1 MAEKGSKKAKRKPA
15 RDGADSVLASL
26 PATRPN
32 RMGARHRDG
41 AATTAKA
48 AEGTRARATPA
59 KASEAAAA
67 AAKATKR
74 AAKKADTTK
83 ATTAKAK
90 LAATPI
96 AEGAAPRP
104 KPVRSASK
112 NLAAPAKNAAAK
124 RVVATAPDKQPS
136 GTELVTTVVQAAGEL
151 AQVGLSI
158 GGQVLKRAVD
168 RLPKP

>member
-15 RDGADSVLASL
+15 KGDADGVLGAL
-26 PATRPN
+26 PATRPH
-32 RMGARHRDG
+32 RMGARHRDSS
-41 AATTAKA
+41 AATAEEPAARAKPRPGAKKDKAKA
-48 AEGTRARATPA
+48 V
-59 KASEAAAA
+59 K
-67 AAKATKR
+67 
-74 AAKKADTTK
+74 
-83 ATTAKAK
+83 AKAK

-96 AEGAAPRP
+96 SDGAAPRP
-104 KPVRSASK
+104 KPVRSASE
-112 NLAAPAKNAAAK
+112 NLADPARKSAK
-124 RVVATAPDKQPS
+124 KRPVAEPESAPS

>member
-1 MAEKGSKKAKRKPA
+1 MAEKANKKAKRKPA
-15 RDGADSVLASL
+15 KGDADGVLAAL
-26 PATRPN
+26 PTTRPS
-32 RMGARHRDG
+32 RMGTRHRDSTP
-41 AATTAKA
+41 AAAVKAKPRPVAKKDKAKA
-48 AEGTRARATPA
+48 VKA
-59 KASEAAAA
+59 KP
-67 AAKATKR
+67 
-74 AAKKADTTK
+74 
-83 ATTAKAK
+83 K

-104 KPVRSASK
+104 KPVRSASD
-112 NLAAPAKNAAAK
+112 NLAAPAKKAAK
-124 RVVATAPDKQPS
+124 KRAPAAPPAEKQPS